1 MTRKSTWTNAD
12 GLVVGYGP
20 NYPDYSSVGVIET
33 DGLDREIRFVVDG
46 EKFSGGTYQFDL
58 SAVVPKGA
66 VPLYCHGAV
75 TEVFVLG
82 GTTPTINIGDAGSG
96 TRYASFS
103 EANMEALGTYTG
115 SVTAAPLTADQ
126 TIVVALGGTAPTVT
140 SAGKLAVVIGYRQVP
155 QIA

>member
-20 NYPDYSSVGVIET
+20 NYSDYSNVGAIDTSGV
-33 DGLDREIRFVVDG
+33 DREIRFTIDG
-46 EKFSGGTYQFDL
+46 ERFSGGVYQFD
-58 SAVVPKGA
+58 SSEVIPVGA
-66 VPLYCHGAV
+66 VPLYCHGRV
-75 TEVFVLG
+75 SEVFALG

-115 SVTAAPLTADQ
+115 SVTATPLTAAG
-126 TIVVALGGTAPTVT
+126 TITVALGGTTPTVT
-140 SAGKLAVVIGYRQVP
+140 AAGKLTVVIGYRVVP